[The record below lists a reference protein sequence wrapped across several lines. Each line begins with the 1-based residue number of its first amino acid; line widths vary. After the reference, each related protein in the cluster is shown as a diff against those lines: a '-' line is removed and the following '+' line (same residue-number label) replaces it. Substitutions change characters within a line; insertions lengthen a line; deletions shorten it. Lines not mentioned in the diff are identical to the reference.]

1 MGKGRGE
8 GKVTS
13 VLDVQSLFLIKE
25 NRICSMTRHHA
36 KNILLARNFPFNS
49 DVRQWSHSLMI
60 PFHYLWVKSNN
71 RTRVQFEYDVPF
83 CCCCFFVWFRSFTFT
98 WRLLFHSLFT
108 FSSYAMKHIDC
119 KMSSKKLFLRKH
131 FAIFLDSCTH
141 ENVKSRKSR

>member
-1 MGKGRGE
+1 MQLLIKPTKEYFFIFLFFYLVFFFFGMGKGRGE

-60 PFHYLWVKSNN
+60 PFHYLWAKSNN
-71 RTRVQFEYDVPF
+71 RTRVQFEYDV
-83 CCCCFFVWFRSFTFT
+83 TFLL
-98 WRLLFHSLFT
+98 LLFFCLISFI
-108 FSSYAMKHIDC
+108 HIH
-119 KMSSKKLFLRKH
+119 L
-131 FAIFLDSCTH
+131 A
-141 ENVKSRKSR
+141 VAVP